1 MHLCF
6 TNLVKLGQV
15 QGFTDAALVENYL
28 ETHQQHFF
36 DELYL
41 RYANKVFYK
50 SFSILNDHV
59 LAEDATQD
67 IFIKILLN
75 LSKFTG
81 KSSFSTW
88 IYSITYNYCIDE
100 IRRMK
105 KEKNTIVSDDGNL
118 LDQEDDGDTLINEAN
133 MDALKATLDVID
145 ETDKILLLMKY
156 KDNMLLKDIAETLS
170 LTESAVKMRLQRAKA
185 KFRKG
190 YLSIRNY

>member
-1 MHLCF
+1 M
-6 TNLVKLGQV
+6 V
-15 QGFTDAALVENYL
+15 QEYTDAVLVEKYL
-28 ETHQQHFF
+28 QTQKQEFF

-41 RYANKVFYK
+41 RYANKIFYK
-50 SFSILNDHV
+50 SFSILNDHM

-67 IFIKILLN
+67 IFVKILLN
-75 LSKFTG
+75 LSKFSG

-105 KEKNTIVSDDGNL
+105 KEKLTIIDDDGAL
-118 LDQEDDGDTLINEAN
+118 PDHVDEEDALMHEAN
-133 MDALKATLDVID
+133 MEALKATLDVID
-145 ETDKILLLMKY
+145 ETDRILLLMKY
-156 KDNMLLKDIAETLS
+156 KDNMLLKEIADTLS

-185 KFRKG
+185 KFRKI